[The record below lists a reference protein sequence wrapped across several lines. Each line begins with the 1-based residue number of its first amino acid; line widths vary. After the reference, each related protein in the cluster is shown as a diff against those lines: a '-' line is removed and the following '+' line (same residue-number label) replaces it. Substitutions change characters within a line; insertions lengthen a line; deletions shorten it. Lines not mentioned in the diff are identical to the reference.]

1 MCRFL
6 GSVAVALF
14 VSYAVQGKE
23 VREWGEGLLHTL
35 HTAKEYCKQQK
46 RDWKEI
52 EESWDYFEDSWNYY
66 LGSIKTADFSDMH
79 SGEYDKFVKS
89 VSFSGTGGASGHDA
103 PLIAYEA
110 ILRCCRGKLILGY
123 YIYEYSNSCL
133 NRSFGRYLRVQLY
146 LMSDYDRTRDLTL
159 GTVM

>member
-52 EESWDYFEDSWNYY
+52 EENWDYFRNEWIIY
-66 LGSIKTADFSDMH
+66 LDSIKTADFSDLH
-79 SGEYDKFVKS
+79 SDEYDKFVKS

-103 PLIAYEA
+103 PMIAYEA
-110 ILRCCRGKLILGY
+110 ILRCCHGNVTLV
-123 YIYEYSNSCL
+123 NSW
-133 NRSFGRYLRVQLY
+133 
-146 LMSDYDRTRDLTL
+146 M
-159 GTVM
+159 